1 MIPIG
6 GEASKGVRFLQRL
19 DFAYGHEISLL
30 FFFLFIQ
37 YTILNFIA
45 RLQNPVVTLP
55 NPKQVLQGLDA
66 ASSR

>member
-30 FFFLFIQ
+30 FFFIQ

-55 NPKQVLQGLDA
+55 NPKQMLQG
-66 ASSR
+66 